1 MNKKIFILLAS
12 CVAVSVALTIALS
25 PFDEEVINY
34 GVVIN
39 IEIALFAVSLT
50 IVTLLITILEKY
62 KEKVTDQSV
71 WAQNSTK
78 ILKEL
83 CENTISLL
91 FLLALLFLATIFKS
105 LLILIPGVDVMTV
118 ILLFSIIL
126 SIIACFDTT
135 ISVYHLIINLKDV
148 LVQPSVSID
157 DLSQKELYLVDAYR
171 QLDVKHKEELEDLL
185 RAFSIDQQ
193 IRTNK

>member
-12 CVAVSVALTIALS
+12 CLATSVALTITLS
-25 PFDEEVINY
+25 PFDEDVINY

-39 IEIALFAVSLT
+39 IEIALFSVSLT
-50 IVTLLITILEKY
+50 IVALLITILEKY
-62 KEKVTDQSV
+62 KEKVTNQSV

-91 FLLALLFLATIFKS
+91 CLLALLFLATIFKS
-105 LLILIPGVDVMTV
+105 LLILIPVVDVMTV

-126 SIIACFDTT
+126 SIIAFFDTT
-135 ISVYHLIINLKDV
+135 ISVYHLITNLKDV

-157 DLSQKELYLVDAYR
+157 NLSQKELYLVDAYR
-171 QLDVKHKEELEDLL
+171 QLDAKHKEELEDLL

>member
-1 MNKKIFILLAS
+1 MNKKNFILLAL
-12 CVAVSVALTIALS
+12 CVAASVALTITLS
-25 PFDEEVINY
+25 PFDEDVINY
-34 GVVIN
+34 GMVIN
-39 IEIALFAVSLT
+39 IEIALFSVSLT
-50 IVTLLITILEKY
+50 IVALLITILEKY
-62 KEKVTDQSV
+62 KEKVTNQSV

-91 FLLALLFLATIFKS
+91 CLLALLFLATIFKS
-105 LLILIPGVDVMTV
+105 LLILIPVVDVMTV

-157 DLSQKELYLVDAYR
+157 DLSQKELYLIDAYR
-171 QLDVKHKEELEDLL
+171 QLDAKHKEELEDLL

>member
-12 CVAVSVALTIALS
+12 CVVASVALTIAFS

-135 ISVYHLIINLKDV
+135 ISVYNLIINLKDV

-157 DLSQKELYLVDAYR
+157 NLSQKELYLVDAYR